1 MKKTI
6 LSFAMML
13 FVSMSVLGQDLA
25 FNEPSSKE
33 SKAEKESFMI
43 WEKSAHE
50 FGTIEKGMPVKA
62 VFEFTNSGSSAI
74 SISQVKTTCGCT
86 VTNYS
91 KNSLPPGEKG
101 YVKATYNAARE
112 GAFHKKLIVIT
123 SQGEQINLSLKGMV
137 K

>member
-13 FVSMSVLGQDLA
+13 FVSMSVFGQNLA
-25 FNEPSSKE
+25 FNEASSKE
-33 SKAEKESFMI
+33 SKAEKESYI
-43 WEKSAHE
+43 LWEKSAHD
-50 FGTIEKGMPVKA
+50 FGTIEKGMPVKT

-74 SISQVKTTCGCT
+74 SISQVKTSCGCT
-86 VTNYS
+86 VTDYT
-91 KNSLPPGEKG
+91 KNSLSPGEKG

-123 SQGEQINLSLKGMV
+123 SLGEQINLSLKGV
-137 K
+137 VE